1 MTDPISAQSSPLA
14 VDPEVSRAIDAIVA
28 RARAARGAI
37 TGARPADPS
46 RTAAYAEALKRT
58 AEVRGRGPLMPYL
71 GSGLGNGPLVEL
83 LDGSV
88 KWDMINGI
96 GVHMFGHGDDR
107 MLAAA
112 LRAGLADTCM
122 QGNLASNADS
132 VAFADFLVTEAR
144 RASRMAH
151 CFVTNSGCMANESA
165 LKVCMQRTNGA
176 PRVLAFQDCFTG
188 RSITMSQ
195 IGDNAAYRQGV
206 PLSTLV
212 DYMPFYDPLMGAR
225 SIDMAVWHLKQ
236 YIHRYPGQHACF
248 VMELVQGEGGFNTAP
263 REFFV
268 ALMETCRAANIPV
281 WDDEVQSFGRTET
294 MFAYE
299 SLGVG
304 HLIDVVTV
312 GKMTQACACLMAPE
326 FNPKPGL
333 LSGTFTASTS
343 AFHVGLE
350 ALRTMRDGGYYGA
363 EGRNARLHAAFRRHA
378 EALIARHPAW
388 FPEVKDA
395 FGRPGVAKVG
405 GTGGMCR
412 FTPFGGEKDPVMKL
426 LTAMFEEGVMAF
438 YCGHGPYHL
447 RMLAPVGVMEPAHWE
462 PVFEIIERSMARL
475 GN

>member
-1 MTDPISAQSSPLA
+1 
-14 VDPEVSRAIDAIVA
+14 
-28 RARAARGAI
+28 
-37 TGARPADPS
+37 
-46 RTAAYAEALKRT
+46 
-58 AEVRGRGPLMPYL
+58 
-71 GSGLGNGPLVEL
+71 
-83 LDGSV
+83 
-88 KWDMINGI
+88 
-96 GVHMFGHGDDR
+96 
-107 MLAAA
+107 
-112 LRAGLADTCM
+112 
-122 QGNLASNADS
+122 
-132 VAFADFLVTEAR
+132 
-144 RASRMAH
+144 MAH

-304 HLIDVVTV
+304 HLVDVVTV

-363 EGRNARLHAAFRRHA
+363 DGRNARLHAAFRRHA

-462 PVFEIIERSMARL
+462 PVFEIIERSMAKI
-475 GN
+475 GK